1 MMWHRVLI
9 SCILLQTVIQSD
21 QQPQFLVIFPAQL
34 QSLTT
39 AKVCAHV
46 FNIDRSFILT
56 ITLQTNVNN
65 QTLFLDTIVGSASSQ
80 APSYYKCASFQVPLI
95 PQVVNQDG
103 SAAIMMVRARDRERN
118 VMFEQAKQVFVLR
131 AASGTF
137 VQTDKP
143 VYLRGDK
150 VRCRIVSLDSKLI
163 PQNDEYPLIELKDPD
178 GNRIGQWLNL
188 RPQQGI
194 AEISFQLTSEAML
207 GDYIFQLTKEKG
219 ENIYQIFSVDT
230 HVLPKFDVSVFAPK
244 VVTLS
249 ESQFQVSFCGRYIYN
264 RPVKG
269 TLKATICRLFYLRIS
284 SNIVD
289 TVCQEY
295 SGQTNITGCYTTV
308 ILTEDFLFGFSNY
321 QSYFNIQASLE
332 EDGTGINV
340 THSEY
345 VPISEVLVK
354 IEFQNAE
361 KYYRTDTPFTGKLVM
376 QRSDGTR
383 VSFQPVYLSLV
394 SNSSDVRR
402 YITDADGTASFSLD
416 TTSWTGPKELR
427 ASYFANSTISEK
439 YEGARLDLQQFYS
452 NTQSYLTIQQPD
464 PELKCG
470 ETANIRVDY
479 AFTQNELRGTLSQ
492 SISYLVITRG
502 EIIVNGQYNIPPGRL
517 SSQYVARGSFNITLP
532 ISPAVAPTARLLAY
546 AVLPAGAV
554 TAQRVDL
561 KVSKCFNNKVSLQF
575 SNPEVL
581 PGSNVSL
588 SIQAAPN
595 SLCAL
600 RAIDKSIFLLK
611 PEMEITADFVY
622 SILKPQEFSGYPL
635 QVDEFF
641 YNPCYPFSDIY
652 DTFYIF
658 KIAGMKVITNCEMK
672 KPLRCSSR
680 SILGGS
686 RLHLPVSEWSSA
698 LFVPPPYVVKSQ
710 TRTDFSEVWI
720 WQLESI
726 GNQGKN
732 ITLPI
737 PDTVTEWKASMFCT
751 ASTGFGLADAVSVV
765 TFKPFFLEPLLPYS
779 VIRGESFELKAKVF
793 NYLQDCIMVQIR
805 LLASASYTSVSNP
818 NHQYTTCLCA
828 NKEKTVSWTVTPITL
843 GVINITVRAQ
853 AVLSSR
859 LCGSQ
864 IPNVLREYDV
874 DTVVKTLLV
883 LPEGL
888 PVALSKTSMI
898 CVNNTSVKEEADFQL
913 PPNVINGSARGE
925 IIVIGDIM
933 GTAMQNIE
941 MLLQVPYGCGEQ
953 NLVSFAVDVSVL
965 RYLKATN
972 RLTSQAKQQWSLFL
986 QKGYQKQLNFK
997 NSDCSFSGFG
1007 PKDTEEGSLWL
1018 TSFVASQFA
1027 KASEFTFIDGNV
1039 IDCAVQWILQKQL
1052 ENGCFER
1059 TGRIFQPSL
1068 KTAVNDDISLSAYV
1082 CYSLQELPNR
1092 TAQIVSIWQLS

>member
-1 MMWHRVLI
+1 
-9 SCILLQTVIQSD
+9 
-21 QQPQFLVIFPAQL
+21 
-34 QSLTT
+34 
-39 AKVCAHV
+39 
-46 FNIDRSFILT
+46 
-56 ITLQTNVNN
+56 
-65 QTLFLDTIVGSASSQ
+65 
-80 APSYYKCASFQVPLI
+80 
-95 PQVVNQDG
+95 
-103 SAAIMMVRARDRERN
+103 
-118 VMFEQAKQVFVLR
+118 
-131 AASGTF
+131 
-137 VQTDKP
+137 
-143 VYLRGDK
+143 
-150 VRCRIVSLDSKLI
+150 
-163 PQNDEYPLIELKDPD
+163 
-178 GNRIGQWLNL
+178 
-188 RPQQGI
+188 
-194 AEISFQLTSEAML
+194 ML

-219 ENIYQIFSVDT
+219 EDIYQIFTVDT
-230 HVLPKFDVSVFAPK
+230 HVLPKFEILIFAPK

-249 ESQFQVSFCGRYIYN
+249 ESQFQVFFCGSYIY
-264 RPVKG
+264 RKPVKG
-269 TLKATICRLFYLRIS
+269 TIKATICRVFYSRIP

-289 TVCQEY
+289 SICQEY
-295 SGQTNITGCYTTV
+295 SGQINFTRCFATV
-308 ILTEDFLFGFSNY
+308 VLTEDFLFGLSNQ
-321 QSYFNIQASLE
+321 QSYFSIQASLE
-332 EDGTGINV
+332 EDGTGITV
-340 THSEY
+340 THSEN
-345 VPISEVLVK
+345 VPISEFLVK
-354 IEFQNAE
+354 IEFLTAE
-361 KYYRTDTPFTGKLVM
+361 KYYRTGTPFTGKLVM

-383 VSFQPVYLSLV
+383 VSFQPVYLRLV

-427 ASYFANSTISEK
+427 ASYFANSTVSEK
-439 YEGARLDLQQFYS
+439 YEGARLELQQFYS
-452 NTQSYLTIQQPD
+452 NTQSYLTIRQPD
-464 PELKCG
+464 NKLQCG
-470 ETANIRVDY
+470 ETVNIEVDY
-479 AFTQNELRGTLSQ
+479 AFTKNELIGTLSQ

-502 EIIVNGQYNIPPGRL
+502 EIIVNGQHNIPPEMFL
-517 SSQYVARGSFNITLP
+517 PQYVARGSFYITLP
-532 ISPAVAPTARLLAY
+532 ISPAVAPTASLLAY

-554 TAQRVDL
+554 MAQRADL
-561 KVSKCFNNKVSLQF
+561 KVSKCFTNKVYLKF
-575 SNPEVL
+575 SKNKVL

-588 SIQAAPN
+588 TIQAAPN

-600 RAIDKSIFLLK
+600 RAIDRSIFLLK
-611 PEMEITADFVY
+611 PEMDITADFVY

-641 YNPCYPFSDIY
+641 YNPCYPFNDIY

-658 KIAGMKVITNCEMK
+658 KMAGMKVITNCDMK
-672 KPLRCSSR
+672 KPLRCNSR

-686 RLHLPVSEWSSA
+686 RFNGPASEGSSA
-698 LFVPPPYVVKSQ
+698 LFVPPPNLVKSQ
-710 TRTDFSEVWI
+710 TRTDFSEAWI
-720 WQLESI
+720 WQLETI
-726 GNQGKN
+726 GNLEKS
-732 ITLPI
+732 ITLII
-737 PDTVTEWKASMFCT
+737 PDTVTEWEASMFCT
-751 ASTGFGLADAVSVV
+751 ASTGFGVAHPVSVG
-765 TFKPFFLEPLLPYS
+765 TFKPFFVEPSLPYS

-828 NKEKTVSWTVTPITL
+828 NDEKTVSWTVTPITL

-864 IPNVLREYDV
+864 IPNLLKEYDV

-883 LPEGL
+883 VPEGR
-888 PVALSKTSMI
+888 PVAFSKTSMI
-898 CVNNTSVKEEADFQL
+898 CVNNTSVKAEVDFQI

-953 NLVSFAVDVSVL
+953 NLVSFAVDVTVL

-972 RLTSQAKQQWSLFL
+972 RLTNQAKQQWGLFL

-997 NSDCSFSGFG
+997 NNDCSFSGFG
-1007 PKDTEEGSLWL
+1007 PKDTEQGSLWL

-1068 KTAVNDDISLSAYV
+1068 KTAMNDDISLSAYV

-1092 TAQIVSIWQLS
+1092 TAQIDSIISNCLRCLRDESRRVSNPYTMALLANVFRYPEDASYQRAMLSKLDQLATKEAGKIYWTLSQNSATNSPPVQVELAAYVMSAYLTKANVMSSDIGYAAAIARWMVSKQGPSGGFQSTQSSEFSFL